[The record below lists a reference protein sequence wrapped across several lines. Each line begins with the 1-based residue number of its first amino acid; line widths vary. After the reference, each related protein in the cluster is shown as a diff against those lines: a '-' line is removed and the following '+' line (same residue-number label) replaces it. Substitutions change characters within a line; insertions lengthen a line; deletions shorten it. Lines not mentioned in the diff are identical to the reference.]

1 MSSSNVISSDEVL
14 NSNVAHDLAIL
25 LQYWEGKAAR
35 NIGHKVYIDEEE
47 RETAINFLKNRAA
60 ASEESFTEIMS
71 KAKKKD
77 AEEFSGS

>member
-14 NSNVAHDLAIL
+14 NSNVAHDLAIF
-25 LQYWEGKAAR
+25 LQYWEGKDAR
-35 NIGHKVYIDEEE
+35 NIGHTVYIDEEE
-47 RETAINFLKNRAA
+47 RETTINFLKNPAA

-77 AEEFSGS
+77 AEGFPGS